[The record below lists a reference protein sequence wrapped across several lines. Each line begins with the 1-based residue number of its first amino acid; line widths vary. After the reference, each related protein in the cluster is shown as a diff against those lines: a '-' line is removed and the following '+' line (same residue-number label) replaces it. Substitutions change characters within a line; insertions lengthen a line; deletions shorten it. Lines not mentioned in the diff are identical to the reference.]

1 MENCKHQAQSL
12 PSVLGALASFVPLPH
27 SLCTS
32 FNTHNSIIIAQSLL
46 WWWLHSPVLGAYYA
60 LSQVHS
66 RHPYLIL
73 TTTLLS
79 STVLSALFESLKKKR
94 KTDVQSS
101 HAELRLR
108 LWSAD
113 STVPISA
120 TLVHCLHT
128 RLASKTCPLPRH
140 SHALVFTRPEPPC
153 N

>member
-1 MENCKHQAQSL
+1 MENYKHQAQSL
-12 PSVLGALASFVPLPH
+12 ASVPGVLASFMPLPH

-32 FNTHNSIIIAQSLL
+32 FNTHNSIIIATVVALMVIT
-46 WWWLHSPVLGAYYA
+46 SPVPGAYSA

-79 STVLSALFESLKKKR
+79 STVLSALFESLKKK

-101 HAELRLR
+101 HEELRLP

-120 TLVHCLHT
+120 TRVHCLQT
-128 RLASKTCPLPRH
+128 RLASKTCPLPLH
-140 SHALVFTRPEPPC
+140 SHALVLIRPEPPC